1 MSTRDA
7 GGRWL
12 RPGAAAAIVAAGVL
26 IPMGYAA
33 AQDRVNQVPLG
44 YLGGAFLLMLVVICA
59 MIAGALGA
67 ALVRGWGGTGP
78 LLAGLL
84 VACLGFEVVSVVAL
98 GEPVDDVA
106 VFVRTFVVLA
116 VPLLVG
122 YGIGRGL
129 ARLD

>member
-1 MSTRDA
+1 MSTQDA

-12 RPGAAAAIVAAGVL
+12 RPGAAAAIAAAGVL

-33 AQDRVNQVPLG
+33 VASQTYAGP
-44 YLGGAFLLMLVVICA
+44 F
-59 MIAGALGA
+59 AGAVAGFVFLVLIGSPAVAGLVGA
-67 ALVRGWGGTGP
+67 ALVGGWDGTGP

-84 VACLGFEVVSVVAL
+84 VGCVAVEVASVVAMD
-98 GEPVDDVA
+98 EPVDVGGT
-106 VFVRTFVVLA
+106 VQLFVICA

-129 ARLD
+129 AKLG